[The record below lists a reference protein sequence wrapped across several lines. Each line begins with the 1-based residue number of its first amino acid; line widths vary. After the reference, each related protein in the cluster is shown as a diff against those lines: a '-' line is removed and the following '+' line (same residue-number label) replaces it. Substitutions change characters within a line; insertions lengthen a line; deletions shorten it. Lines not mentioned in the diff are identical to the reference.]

1 MRNLLFC
8 LTILINNLCFAQSAV
23 IMPPQV
29 PVFFNIGSYA
39 LTPAAKHT
47 LDSLLYADAIPPN
60 RIISVVGYADVL
72 GDEEINKTL
81 SQNRSN
87 AVAAYL
93 SKMGVDSAQIEKIS
107 GEGEIARAETE
118 TGYAKDRRVTI
129 FLGDTRQKDK
139 IEWSED
145 GTLIGTIYF
154 KYKTVSIIPKSG
166 KMLDSLVSVLKANSK
181 MKIHVNGYV
190 CCYNYDG
197 LGMKQYNTLKS
208 TRYTDTARINGAT
221 RICDKRTQT
230 ISAYLI
236 GKGIPAGRIKQQSF
250 GYLKNKKLPN
260 GDDVHGHDRVEIRG
274 VLE

>member
-1 MRNLLFC
+1 
-8 LTILINNLCFAQSAV
+8 
-23 IMPPQV
+23 MPPQV
-29 PVFFNIGSYA
+29 HVFFNIGSYDLA
-39 LTPAAKHT
+39 PAAKHT
-47 LDSLLYADAIPPN
+47 LDSLVYADAIPPN

-81 SQNRSN
+81 SQNRSD

-93 SKMGVDSAQIEKIS
+93 SKMGVDSTQIEKIS
-107 GEGEIARAETE
+107 GEGEIVRPEIE
-118 TGYAKDRRVTI
+118 TGYPKDRRVTI
-129 FLGDTRQKDK
+129 FLGDIRQKDK
-139 IEWSED
+139 IEWNEE
-145 GTLIGTIYF
+145 GTLIGTVYF
-154 KYKTVSIIPKSG
+154 KYTTVSILPKSG
-166 KMLDSLVSVLKANSK
+166 RILDSLVSVLKANPK

-197 LGMKQYNTLKS
+197 LGMKQYNKLRS

-221 RICDKRTQT
+221 RICDKRTQA

-236 GKGIPAGRIKQQSF
+236 GKGIPAARIKQQSF

-274 VLE
+274 LVK

>member
-1 MRNLLFC
+1 MRNLLLC
-8 LTILINNLCFAQSAV
+8 LTLLINNLCFAQSGAT
-23 IMPPQV
+23 MPPEV
-29 PVFFNIGSYA
+29 HVFFNVGSYD

-47 LDSLLYADAIPPN
+47 LDSLVYADAIPPN

-81 SQNRSN
+81 SQNRSD

-93 SKMGVDSAQIEKIS
+93 SKMGVDSTQIEKIS
-107 GEGEIARAETE
+107 GEGEIVRPETE
-118 TGYAKDRRVTI
+118 TGYPKDRRVTI
-129 FLGDTRQKDK
+129 FLGDIRQKDK
-139 IEWSED
+139 IEWNED
-145 GTLIGTIYF
+145 GTLIGTVYF
-154 KYKTVSIIPKSG
+154 KYTTVSILPKSG
-166 KMLDSLVSVLKANSK
+166 RILDSLGSVLKANPK
-181 MKIHVNGYV
+181 MKIYVNGYV

-197 LGMKQYNTLKS
+197 LGMKQYNKLRS

-221 RICDKRTQT
+221 RICDKRTQA

-274 VLE
+274 IVK